1 MIKVDIKIKDDKYLR
16 MKEVTSTIN
25 HVIFLTPIFYSSS
38 DNR

>member
-16 MKEVTSTIN
+16 MKGVTSTIN
-25 HVIFLTPIFYSSS
+25 HVIFFTPIFYSSS